1 MPCTWWSCSSC
12 LLFKVG
18 NVVAHRV
25 GGKLVLGGFDPFGQR
40 TISIPGLSQI
50 RLWLWLAACSLDG
63 SRQVLLCSVVRL
75 KMHSQLACNSNICRL
90 SVQPS
95 SICAHYWSTFKIF
108 LVPLQLEW
116 LPCVKNWCGLND
128 HCAMD
133 PIHPQHHWCLCRIGT
148 DEHGN
153 CVGEQCLIYSTT
165 HWSMALLLLLLFVCS
180 FCCENRGLKPPL
192 IPFSKNLVNC
202 LLINF

>member
-1 MPCTWWSCSSC
+1 M
-12 LLFKVG
+12 
-18 NVVAHRV
+18 
-25 GGKLVLGGFDPFGQR
+25 
-40 TISIPGLSQI
+40 
-50 RLWLWLAACSLDG
+50 AACSLDG
-63 SRQVLLCSVVRL
+63 SWQILLCSAVRL
-75 KMHSQLACNSNICRL
+75 KMHSQLARKSKSAYLYNQVEFALITNLLLIFFL
-90 SVQPS
+90 SYLQP
-95 SICAHYWSTFKIF
+95 
-108 LVPLQLEW
+108 EW

-153 CVGEQCLIYSTT
+153 CVGEKCLIYSTI
-165 HWSMALLLLLLFVCS
+165 HLFNSGQWLCCCCCLFVC
-180 FCCENRGLKPPL
+180 FFCENRGLKPPR

>member
-1 MPCTWWSCSSC
+1 
-12 LLFKVG
+12 
-18 NVVAHRV
+18 
-25 GGKLVLGGFDPFGQR
+25 
-40 TISIPGLSQI
+40 
-50 RLWLWLAACSLDG
+50 
-63 SRQVLLCSVVRL
+63 
-75 KMHSQLACNSNICRL
+75 MHSQLARNSKSAYLYNQVEFALITNL
-90 SVQPS
+90 LL
-95 SICAHYWSTFKIF
+95 KIF
-108 LVPLQLEW
+108 LVPLQPEW

-165 HWSMALLLLLLFVCS
+165 HWSMALLLLVLFVCS
-180 FCCENRGLKPPL
+180 FCCENRRFQPPL
-192 IPFSKNLVNC
+192 ISFSKNLVNC